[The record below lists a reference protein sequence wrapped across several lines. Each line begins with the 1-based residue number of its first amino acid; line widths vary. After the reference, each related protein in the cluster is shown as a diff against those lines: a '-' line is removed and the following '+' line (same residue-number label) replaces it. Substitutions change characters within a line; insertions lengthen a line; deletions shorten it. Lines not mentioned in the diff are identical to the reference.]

1 MKKII
6 LNLNWRELF
15 FPVLS
20 DLKNINEETD
30 STRISKNNWS
40 LANNVEDYASVKK
53 LIDKNRSKEE
63 TKHNIII
70 LD

>member
-6 LNLNWRELF
+6 SNLNWRELF

-30 STRISKNNWS
+30 STRVSSNNWS
-40 LANNVEDYASVKK
+40 LANDNVDYEKVIK
-53 LIDKNRSKEE
+53 LIKDNRSSEDS
-63 TKHNIII
+63 KHNIII
-70 LD
+70 VD

>member
-6 LNLNWRELF
+6 SNLNWRELF

-30 STRISKNNWS
+30 STRISSNNWS
-40 LANNVEDYASVKK
+40 LANDNVDYEKVIK
-53 LIDKNRSKEE
+53 LINKNKSSEDS
-63 TKHNIII
+63 KHNIII